1 FRMTGGKLRIA
12 GGMARADGPGRLS
25 ISRATFNPG
34 GAASGPA
41 TRDNLSTFGYQAMS
55 NLAFQTLN
63 ATIDSQADGKLRM
76 VFHLA
81 GKYDPPTKKEL
92 RLSWRDILSRDV
104 LNKPMPL
111 PSNTGVNLTLDT
123 TLNLDN
129 LIESENALEQQL
141 GSASVQPQG
150 ATLGA
155 DTAKGPP

>member
-1 FRMTGGKLRIA
+1 MRAGKLRIA

-34 GAASGPA
+34 GAATGPA
-41 TRDNLSTFGYQAMS
+41 TKDNLSTFGYQAMS
-55 NLAFQTLN
+55 DLAFQTLN

-76 VFHLA
+76 VLHIA
-81 GKYDPPTKKEL
+81 GKYDPPTRKEL
-92 RLSWRDILSRDV
+92 RLTWRDILDRNV

-111 PSNTGVNLTLDT
+111 PSNTRVNLTLDT

-129 LIESENALEQQL
+129 LIQSESALEQQL
-141 GSASVQPQG
+141 GSASVQPQD

-155 DTAKGPP
+155 DTVKGPS